1 MIIIDKNSKKPLY
14 LQIYEEIF
22 NQIQE
27 KELTT
32 GDVLIPTRVLAKE
45 LGVSRNTVDQ
55 AYSQLVLEGLV
66 VSKRGS
72 GYIVAPTNDYT
83 NNDDISTPPTIL
95 PQQDKN
101 IVFDFNWRV
110 TENRLFRHDF
120 WRQCITHT
128 LTVLENRDFFNT
140 PSRNGEPVL
149 QHAITKKSFLFRRI
163 HSNPDDIV
171 LTPDI
176 YEALSIIYD
185 LFDPKEYNTILTNPT
200 NPAVKEVGTRKRFN
214 IKYVD
219 ITKDGIDLDQL
230 YKYKKSILCV
240 KTNHHFPTGVTFST
254 ENRMALLKWANDTN
268 SYIIEDDSSHEL
280 IYTQDYYPSL
290 KACDTE
296 NRVFYAVSY
305 SVTLSP
311 GSRLAFFIM
320 LPQFSEKYNTLYE
333 HYSNPVPIITQYA
346 LTEYIE
352 KKYLLRHRR
361 RYRTHNTNK
370 NRIILEA
377 IKKYFDDKIE
387 ISGEKAGLYLVVS
400 PKNNMTEEQLISSA
414 LKFGIKV
421 YPISKYYNDIST
433 APKNSVII
441 GYSSV
446 LIDNIEK
453 GIALLYKAWF
463 E

>member
-1 MIIIDKNSKKPLY
+1 M
-14 LQIYEEIF
+14 
-22 NQIQE
+22 
-27 KELTT
+27 
-32 GDVLIPTRVLAKE
+32 
-45 LGVSRNTVDQ
+45 
-55 AYSQLVLEGLV
+55 
-66 VSKRGS
+66 
-72 GYIVAPTNDYT
+72 TN
-83 NNDDISTPPTIL
+83 
-95 PQQDKN
+95 
-101 IVFDFNWRV
+101 
-110 TENRLFRHDF
+110 
-120 WRQCITHT
+120 
-128 LTVLENRDFFNT
+128 
-140 PSRNGEPVL
+140 
-149 QHAITKKSFLFRRI
+149 
-163 HSNPDDIV
+163 
-171 LTPDI
+171 
-176 YEALSIIYD
+176 
-185 LFDPKEYNTILTNPT
+185 
-200 NPAVKEVGTRKRFN
+200 
-214 IKYVD
+214 
-219 ITKDGIDLDQL
+219 DGIDIEQL

-240 KTNHHFPTGVTFST
+240 KTNHHFPTGVTFSA
-254 ENRMALLKWANDTN
+254 ENRMALVKWANDTN

-296 NRVFYAVSY
+296 NRIFYAVSY

-346 LTEYIE
+346 FTEYIE

-361 RYRTHNTNK
+361 RYKTHNTNK
-370 NRIILEA
+370 NRIILES
-377 IKKYFDDKIE
+377 IKNYFDDKIE
-387 ISGEKAGLYLVVS
+387 ISGEKAGLYLVAS

-421 YPISKYYNDIST
+421 YPISKYYKNIST

>member
-1 MIIIDKNSKKPLY
+1 MILIDKNSKKSLY

-32 GDVLIPTRVLAKE
+32 GDNLIPTRVLAKE

-83 NNDDISTPPTIL
+83 NNDNITTPPTIL

-149 QHAITKKSFLFRRI
+149 QHAITKKSFLFRKI
-163 HSNPDDIV
+163 HSNPEDIV
-171 LTPDI
+171 LSPDI
-176 YEALSIIYD
+176 YEVLSIIYD
-185 LFDPKEYNTILTNPT
+185 LFDPKEYTTILTNPT
-200 NPAVKEVGTRKRFN
+200 NPAVKEVVTRKRFN
-214 IKYVD
+214 IEYVD
-219 ITKDGIDLDQL
+219 LTNDGIDIEQL

-240 KTNHHFPTGVTFST
+240 KTNHHFPTGVTFSA
-254 ENRMALLKWANDTN
+254 ENRMALVKWANDTN
-268 SYIIEDDSSHEL
+268 SYIIENDSSHEL

-296 NRVFYAVSY
+296 NRIFYAVSY

-333 HYSNPVPIITQYA
+333 H
-346 LTEYIE
+346 
-352 KKYLLRHRR
+352 
-361 RYRTHNTNK
+361 
-370 NRIILEA
+370 
-377 IKKYFDDKIE
+377 
-387 ISGEKAGLYLVVS
+387 
-400 PKNNMTEEQLISSA
+400 
-414 LKFGIKV
+414 
-421 YPISKYYNDIST
+421 
-433 APKNSVII
+433 
-441 GYSSV
+441 
-446 LIDNIEK
+446 
-453 GIALLYKAWF
+453 
-463 E
+463 